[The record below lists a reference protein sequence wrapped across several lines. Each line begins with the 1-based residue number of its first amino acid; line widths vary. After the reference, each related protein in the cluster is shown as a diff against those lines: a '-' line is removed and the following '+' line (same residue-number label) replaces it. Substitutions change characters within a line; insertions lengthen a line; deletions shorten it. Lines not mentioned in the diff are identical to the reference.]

1 MTTILV
7 IEDETPLLEE
17 IVTLLRFE
25 GYEVYSAS
33 SGEVGVQLARQHIPD
48 LIISDI
54 MMPGLD
60 GYGVLLQLQ
69 DDPMTSKLPFIFLTA
84 KSDRAHMRYGMELGA
99 DDYVTK
105 PFARDELLAAIRARL
120 EKQKTVAQEY
130 ERRMNELRESLVLA
144 LPHELRTPLTSL
156 VGYAE
161 LLKMDSAILSPDQVV
176 QMAES
181 IRQSGQRLQRQI
193 ENFLLYAQLELQRQ
207 EASDNV
213 VCGTQALTASGDV
226 VADAAYCRAGV
237 RGRAHDLNVRAENV
251 PVLVTAQ
258 CLRKIVE
265 EVVDNACKFSP
276 VDTPI
281 DVLSGP
287 AEAGDAFI
295 VQVTDRGR
303 GMTAEQ
309 IRKVGAYVQF
319 ERRLYEQQG
328 TGLGLTIAK
337 QLAIMLG
344 GSLSIESEPRQ
355 WTKVV
360 VSLPVA
366 AEAG

>member
-33 SGEVGVQLARQHIPD
+33 NGEKGVQLARQHIPD

-60 GYGVLLQLQ
+60 GYGVLLRLQ

-84 KSDRAHMRYGMELGA
+84 KSDRA
-99 DDYVTK
+99 DYVTK

-120 EKQKTVAQEY
+120 EKQKIVAQEY

-161 LLKMDSAILSPDQVV
+161 LLKMDSAILSPDQVI

-193 ENFLLYAQLELQRQ
+193 ERQRG
-207 EASDNV
+207 AWH
-213 VCGTQALTASGDV
+213 T
-226 VADAAYCRAGV
+226 
-237 RGRAHDLNVRAENV
+237 
-251 PVLVTAQ
+251 
-258 CLRKIVE
+258 
-265 EVVDNACKFSP
+265 
-276 VDTPI
+276 
-281 DVLSGP
+281 GP
-287 AEAGDAFI
+287 YS
-295 VQVTDRGR
+295 
-303 GMTAEQ
+303 
-309 IRKVGAYVQF
+309 IR
-319 ERRLYEQQG
+319 RCCH
-328 TGLGLTIAK
+328 
-337 QLAIMLG
+337 
-344 GSLSIESEPRQ
+344 
-355 WTKVV
+355 
-360 VSLPVA
+360 
-366 AEAG
+366 